1 MKFSFLLSAIL
12 ATGGASGQTIVE
24 VAVNGNFFTLVD
36 LVVAAD
42 LADTLGSA
50 DGITVFAPVDDAFA
64 SLDPTLV
71 SNLQTEPWKAH
82 LQDLLAYHVLEDTVS
97 SSDITNGLSVE
108 TLNGENITLKF
119 SINGNVVVNDV
130 SNVVQADIPAG
141 NGIIHVSIC
150 NLNFGEI
157 K

>member
-1 MKFSFLLSAIL
+1 MKISLLLSAIL
-12 ATGGASGQTIVE
+12 ATGSASGQTIVD
-24 VAVNGNFFTLVD
+24 VAVNGNFSTLVD

-42 LADTLGSA
+42 LADTLGSS

-82 LQDLLAYHVLEDTVS
+82 LQDLLAYHVLEDTVAS
-97 SSDITNGLSVE
+97 SVITNGLSVE

-130 SNVVQADIPAG
+130 SNVVQADIPAA
-141 NGIIHVSIC
+141 NGIIHVSIYTSV
-150 NLNFGEI
+150 FGEI